1 MLPTPT
7 DFHGGG
13 RFPMDINEQTVVEEV
28 FKNSENDYATV
39 LAIAKRA
46 RQILDDYPKYEDE
59 LEHKKATIIALDEYV
74 GHDFSFEVVPRPA
87 ANDE

>member
-1 MLPTPT
+1 
-7 DFHGGG
+7 
-13 RFPMDINEQTVVEEV
+13 MDSDEQTVVEKV

-46 RQILDDYPKYEDE
+46 RQILDDYPKYENE
-59 LEHKKATIIALDEYV
+59 LENKKATIIALEEYV
-74 GHDFSFEVVPRPA
+74 GHDFSFEVDPLPN